1 MNLPNKITLVRM
13 ILIPFF
19 LFFYL
24 ADFVPYG
31 KLIATGILIIACITD
46 AVDGYIAR
54 KYNMVTDLGKLLD
67 PVADK
72 AFSMSAMLLL
82 VADGTLPAPYG
93 VIIAIIFIIRDFL
106 ISGLRQI
113 AASKNFVLAADFWG
127 KIKSIILDIALP
139 LLFVLA
145 YLQKDLNYNL
155 TGFVLAYAIVCYSL
169 IGISTFL
176 TIYSGINYLVKNRKV
191 LHEG

>member
-1 MNLPNKITLVRM
+1 MNLPNKITVLRM

-31 KLIATGILIIACITD
+31 KLIATGILILACLTD

-72 AFSMSAMLLL
+72 AFSISALLLL
-82 VADGTLPAPYG
+82 VVDKIIPAPYG
-93 VIIAIIFIIRDFL
+93 VIVAIVFIVRDFL
-106 ISGLRQI
+106 VSGFRQI
-113 AASKNFVLAADFWG
+113 AASKNFVVAADIWG

-139 LLFVLA
+139 MMFVLS
-145 YLQKDLNYNL
+145 YLQIEMELAL
-155 TGFVLAYAIVCYSL
+155 SGFVLAYAIVCYSL
-169 IGISTFL
+169 LGISALFAV
-176 TIYSGINYLVKNRKV
+176 YSGINYIIKNRKV
-191 LHEG
+191 LDEG

>member
-82 VADGTLPAPYG
+82 VADGTLSAPYG

-169 IGISTFL
+169 IGISTLL